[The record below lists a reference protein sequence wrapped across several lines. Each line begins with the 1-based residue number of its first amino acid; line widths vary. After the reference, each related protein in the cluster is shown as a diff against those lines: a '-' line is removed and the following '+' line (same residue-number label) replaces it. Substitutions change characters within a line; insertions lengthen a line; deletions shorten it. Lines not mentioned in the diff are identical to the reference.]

1 MKDQEKGMFRTKLF
15 GGFNKK
21 DVFEYYESLKEQL
34 KDENSDV
41 AEENKA
47 LQEELDNKKKQVQ

>member
-41 AEENKA
+41 AEENKT
-47 LQEELDNKKKQVQ
+47 LK